1 MLSFTFSHPT
11 ELVFGIDSINQVGE
25 LTKNLGKKVL
35 LHYGK
40 ASIKKSGL
48 YDVVIKSLTE
58 AGLEVVE
65 LGGVQANPIFSLVQ
79 EGIELCKSEQIEVVL
94 AVGGG
99 SVMDSAKAIAAG
111 IYVEKDYWSYFMK
124 RGDVQK
130 ALPIGVVSTL
140 PATGSE
146 TSPSSVITNTEVQHK
161 RSINSKQI
169 LPKFAIVDPSYH
181 TTLPAYQTACG
192 ISDILSHLIERY
204 FTHTTHVDFTDRLL
218 EASFQTL
225 LINGPL
231 VMKNPQDLNARS
243 EIAFASLVAHNG
255 LLGSGREE
263 DWASHRIEHEL
274 SNYYDIAHGAGL
286 AIIMPHWMR
295 YVYKENPARFE
306 QFARRVFKIDLAFDR
321 QEEAILAGI
330 DAYEQFLQD
339 LLLPTTLTE
348 AGILDDRFEE
358 MADNAFVDRGHTVG
372 NFKKLNKADVM
383 NIFRLSK

>member
-11 ELVFGIDSINQVGE
+11 ELVFGIDSVNQVGE

-111 IYVEKDYWSYFMK
+111 VYVDKDYWSNFMK

-225 LINGPL
+225 LINGPHH
-231 VMKNPQDLNARS
+231 DES
-243 EIAFASLVAHNG
+243 T
-255 LLGSGREE
+255 
-263 DWASHRIEHEL
+263 
-274 SNYYDIAHGAGL
+274 
-286 AIIMPHWMR
+286 
-295 YVYKENPARFE
+295 RFE
-306 QFARRVFKIDLAFDR
+306 C
-321 QEEAILAGI
+321 
-330 DAYEQFLQD
+330 
-339 LLLPTTLTE
+339 T
-348 AGILDDRFEE
+348 
-358 MADNAFVDRGHTVG
+358 
-372 NFKKLNKADVM
+372 
-383 NIFRLSK
+383 